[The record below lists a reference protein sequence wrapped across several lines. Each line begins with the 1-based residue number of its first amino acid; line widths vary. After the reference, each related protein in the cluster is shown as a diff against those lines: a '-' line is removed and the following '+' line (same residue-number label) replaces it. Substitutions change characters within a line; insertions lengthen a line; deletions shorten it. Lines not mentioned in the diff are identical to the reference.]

1 MELRFMDLGSS
12 KGQLMTLIM
21 LVIFVLM
28 LAELFAFALLN
39 ISSNNIAQSLTISS
53 VSNNY
58 GSTLRASASTFAAAS
73 LSKAITTLADYESR
87 PGIRKA
93 NLISNTSLYLSDL
106 VVNGALP
113 NDTSGYPENA
123 MGNLTLAKYNTSVS
137 SLLGFASQVIA
148 IRDTVPKVFQADPY
162 HLQVA
167 YTETVTINSSGSNYT
182 YTVPVNASVSLN
194 NTPDLFYSQQGV
206 SRNIAFSSLNN
217 ITSVIGGAQATA
229 GNTMKFAYGT
239 VYVLPSNSVSGAS
252 CSVPSKLNSPPIS
265 TNLIIATYNAIG
277 LESCMDNYAG
287 LITYISP
294 SSTPSVPY
302 LIYPSSSNVLASMPT
317 GMSVLLYGPALE
329 TLNIEGLRSAI
340 GSGSYFA
347 SQFTPSYLDRG
358 QGSFASQSPN
368 GIFTFANYNRQ
379 VGNFDGSTSRVSLPN
394 TANIVSSQF
403 TASAWVNVNTF
414 QDGRILGNDGYG
426 NYNGQFGLFTNS
438 GGVGVLLQNS
448 ASSSQ
453 TQISYGYTTTGT
465 WIYVVATYNGTAVKL
480 YFNGS
485 LVSQATPSL
494 SMNTA
499 STYSMNIGTEGNAQT
514 FFDGQISNVQLYN
527 TALSALQIQKMYQE
541 GVSNL
546 PMSGNVVGWWPLNG
560 NANDYSG
567 NGNNGTAT
575 SVPYTLMRN
584 YSRDSILNVPV
595 QTKLFPIPGA
605 LSCTSSSD
613 CASNS
618 LPNLYLGN
626 MPLEKQN
633 GQTQVA
639 GFLGANSYIVSENA
653 LTAVNTMTILWWT
666 NVNSVIASGSGMGPA
681 SCQVYEPTSTSG
693 TTFPVEFD
701 PCSCTGYSTCSNNA
715 ALSVPKNT
723 WVMVSY
729 VINGNLINAYAYYSN
744 TVLQNNAILPTASMT
759 IPSRSFYI
767 SGYGGNPIYEDLL
780 GNVLNVQ
787 FYNTPLTQNQ
797 IASIYAQGA
806 YGTPITA
813 NLIGWWPLNGNAN
826 DYSGNGNN
834 ASTFNAIYSHF
845 SGNYLDPGMSSL
857 SVHADEWQA
866 LGLAG

>member
-302 LIYPSSSNVLASMPT
+302 LIYPSSSNVLDSMPT

-403 TASAWVNVNTF
+403 TVSAWVNVNTF

-613 CASNS
+613 CASSS

-626 MPLEKQN
+626 MPLRTQSGN
-633 GQTQVA
+633 AQTA
-639 GFLGANSYIVSENA
+639 SFNGANSFVSEPVVDPA
-653 LTAVNTMTILWWT
+653 SITVSVWT
-666 NVNSVIASGSGMGPA
+666 NLASTSQSDQGFVGLTNGGCNQGYELFLEGDYVKWRTEVVSDAYTTSFTPTINTWYNFVATYDGANAILYDNGNQIAESTGSGSLT
-681 SCQVYEPTSTSG
+681 TSAIATVLGAIGWSSESPPFCSG
-693 TTFPVEFD
+693 YVLN
-701 PCSCTGYSTCSNNA
+701 GKLANVQIYSA
-715 ALSVPKNT
+715 ALSPSAV
-723 WVMVSY
+723 
-729 VINGNLINAYAYYSN
+729 
-744 TVLQNNAILPTASMT
+744 NAIYRNGLTGM
-759 IPSRSFYI
+759 
-767 SGYGGNPIYEDLL
+767 
-780 GNVLNVQ
+780 
-787 FYNTPLTQNQ
+787 PL
-797 IASIYAQGA
+797 S
-806 YGTPITA
+806 A
-813 NLIGWWPLNGNAN
+813 NLMAWWPLSSDAN

-834 ASTFNAIYSHF
+834 GTATNTVFTYV
-845 SGNYLDPGMSSL
+845 SGNYYSPGLSSV
-857 SVHADEWQA
+857 SVVANEWQA
-866 LGLAG
+866 LGLSAPS